1 MGIQSSTEYVNFFIN
16 LNMGNDV
23 NLLNFLNNEKR
34 ILKLKLANKNIEKEP
49 LKNGIKILEEL
60 VKEVND
66 NGEETILKKYQ
77 K

>member
-1 MGIQSSTEYVNFFIN
+1 MGIQSRTEYVNFFIN
-16 LNMGNDV
+16 LNMGEGT

-34 ILKLKLANKNIEKEP
+34 ILKLKLENKSIKKEP

-60 VKEVND
+60 VKEIND
-66 NGEETILKKYQ
+66 HGEKSVLEKYE

>member
-1 MGIQSSTEYVNFFIN
+1 MGIQSHTEYVNFFIN
-16 LNMGNDV
+16 LNMGEGT

-34 ILKLKLANKNIEKEP
+34 ILKLKLGNKSIKKEP

-60 VKEVND
+60 VKEIND
-66 NGEETILKKYQ
+66 HGEKSVLEKYE

>member
-1 MGIQSSTEYVNFFIN
+1 MGIQSAIEYVNFFIN
-16 LNMGNDV
+16 LNMGKSA

-34 ILKLKLANKNIEKEP
+34 ILKLKLENKNIKKEP

-60 VKEVND
+60 VKEINE
-66 NGEETILKKYQ
+66 NGEKVVLEKYR

>member
-1 MGIQSSTEYVNFFIN
+1 MGIQSRTEYVNFFIN
-16 LNMGNDV
+16 LNMGEGT

-34 ILKLKLANKNIEKEP
+34 ILKLKLGNKSIEKEP

-60 VKEVND
+60 VKEIND
-66 NGEETILKKYQ
+66 HGEKSVLEKYE

>member
-1 MGIQSSTEYVNFFIN
+1 MGIQSRTEYVNFFID
-16 LNMGNDV
+16 LNMGEGT

-34 ILKLKLANKNIEKEP
+34 ILKLKLENKSIKKEP

-60 VKEVND
+60 VKEIND
-66 NGEETILKKYQ
+66 HGEKSVLKKYE

>member
-1 MGIQSSTEYVNFFIN
+1 MGIQSRTEYVNFFIN
-16 LNMGNDV
+16 LNMGEGT

-34 ILKLKLANKNIEKEP
+34 ILKLKLENKSIKKEP

-60 VKEVND
+60 VKEIND
-66 NGEETILKKYQ
+66 HGEKSVLKKYE

>member
-1 MGIQSSTEYVNFFIN
+1 MGEGT
-16 LNMGNDV
+16 

-34 ILKLKLANKNIEKEP
+34 ILKLKLGNKSIEKEP

-60 VKEVND
+60 VKEIND
-66 NGEETILKKYQ
+66 HGEKSVLEKYE

>member
-1 MGIQSSTEYVNFFIN
+1 MGIQSRTEYVNFFID
-16 LNMGNDV
+16 LNMGEGT

-34 ILKLKLANKNIEKEP
+34 ILKLKLGNKSIKKEP

-60 VKEVND
+60 VKEIND
-66 NGEETILKKYQ
+66 HGEKSVLKKYE

>member
-1 MGIQSSTEYVNFFIN
+1 MGIQSCTEYVNFFIN
-16 LNMGNDV
+16 LNMGEGT

-34 ILKLKLANKNIEKEP
+34 ILKLKLENKSIKKEP

-60 VKEVND
+60 VKEINE
-66 NGEETILKKYQ
+66 NGEKSVLKKYE